1 MMYVRIIIVTYYNL
15 YGGVMR
21 GKYYLYINITFHF
34 LYVLSQQNV
43 PLIKYFV
50 AMKMNL
56 IQSNEYIFF
65 GWF

>member
-1 MMYVRIIIVTYYNL
+1 
-15 YGGVMR
+15 MR

-65 GWF
+65 G